1 MKLFELFA
9 TLSLDT
15 KQFDA
20 DITTAT
26 NKGKSLGD
34 QLTGIVAKGTAAGNA
49 MFSFGRSAVSAIWGF
64 GKDLV
69 QTAADV
75 QAETAAYESTFKGMK
90 AMAADAFGAVAD
102 DTGILATRL
111 RTVGTKAFSQF
122 KGAGMDATN
131 ALDMMENYLRYAADA
146 AAYYDISLEDA
157 DARMRSFLR
166 GNVEAGDAIG
176 LFTSELQRNN
186 KAMEVYGK
194 EWKDLD
200 EAQRQFVM
208 MNIVEDIY
216 GQAGVFGQAAR
227 EGDSYANI
235 IGNIGEKLKQV
246 TAILGKPVLEALT
259 PVLKKFVQMMDENP
273 EWFETLGEAMG
284 KLAGLA
290 FDGVLGLMS
299 FVEEHGGSIAS
310 LINQIATALAD
321 VFASNGAANTESL
334 WALIFPEN
342 IDEVASDAIA
352 NAASFLTALRTLVE
366 DILKWASENQ
376 EFLTILQGALG
387 IFLFLAK
394 PDWAV
399 AALIISNWDTLV
411 ALIDEILASVDTFFS
426 ETVPEWWMQQ
436 WKDIGDWWNENI
448 ISPINAA
455 IDALKE
461 FLGLNSKAPGSN
473 EPVHTGTAYGTG
485 RGQSGAG
492 GAYQAWLD
500 DNSGVMGMRIPGFAT
515 GLNYVPYDNFRARL
529 HRGERVLTAREAEE
543 QDEQRVYGSRG
554 IDYDRIAEAASQRPV
569 VVYVD
574 KKAAA
579 VLMTREMDTAIG
591 NRNIQQLV
599 SMGG

>member
-122 KGAGMDATN
+122 KGAGMDATD

-194 EWKDLD
+194 AWKDLD

-216 GQAGVFGQAAR
+216 GQAGVFGQAAA
-227 EGDSYANI
+227 ESDSYANQLA
-235 IGNIGEKLKQV
+235 NLSEAWRQV
-246 TAILGKPVLEALT
+246 KATLGAPILEALI
-259 PVLKKFVQMMDENP
+259 PVIEKFVQTLQENP
-273 EWFETLGEAMG
+273 ELVETLADTLGQI
-284 KLAGLA
+284 AGLA
-290 FDGVLGLMS
+290 FDGVIAALE
-299 FVEEHGGSIAS
+299 FIRDNGSA
-310 LINQIATALAD
+310 IATAIQNVTD
-321 VFASNGAANTESL
+321 AANNL
-334 WALIFPEN
+334 FG
-342 IDEVASDAIA
+342 EV
-352 NAASFLTALRTLVE
+352 
-366 DILKWASENQ
+366 
-376 EFLTILQGALG
+376 GG
-387 IFLFLAK
+387 FLF
-394 PDWAV
+394 
-399 AALIISNWDTLV
+399 
-411 ALIDEILASVDTFFS
+411 
-426 ETVPEWWMQQ
+426 
-436 WKDIGDWWNENI
+436 G
-448 ISPINAA
+448 
-455 IDALKE
+455 
-461 FLGLNSKAPGSN
+461 GSN
-473 EPVHTGTAYGTG
+473 NQTSEEFKAEAAQTAATTGQAWYGTREPVYDDYGKQIG
-485 RGQSGAG
+485 WSDGSPYG
-492 GAYQAWLD
+492 GS
-500 DNSGVMGMRIPGFAT
+500 NAT
-515 GLNYVPYDNFRARL
+515 GLNYVPYDNFRTRL
-529 HRGERVLTAREAEE
+529 HRGERILTAREAEE
-543 QDEQRVYGSRG
+543 QDEQRAYGSRG

>member
-26 NKGKSLGD
+26 NMGKSLGD

-75 QAETAAYESTFKGMK
+75 QAETAAYESTFKDMK
-90 AMAADAFGAVAD
+90 DMAADAFGAVAD

-122 KGAGMDATN
+122 KGAGMDATD

-166 GNVEAGDAIG
+166 GNVEAGDSIG

-186 KAMEVYGK
+186 KAMAVYGK
-194 EWKDLD
+194 AWKDLD

-411 ALIDEILASVDTFFS
+411 ALIDGILASVDTFFS

-543 QDEQRVYGSRG
+543 QDEQRAYGSRA

>member
-176 LFTSELQRNN
+176 LFTSEMQRNN

-194 EWKDLD
+194 AWKDLD

-235 IGNIGEKLKQV
+235 IVNIREKLKQV

-273 EWFETLGEAMG
+273 EWFETLGDAMG

-352 NAASFLTALRTLVE
+352 NAASFLTDLRTLVE

-485 RGQSGAG
+485 RGQGGSG
-492 GAYQAWLD
+492 GAYQTWLD

-543 QDEQRVYGSRG
+543 QDAQRAYGSRG
-554 IDYDRIAEAASQRPV
+554 IDYDRIAEETSQRPV

-579 VLMTREMDTAIG
+579 VLLSRDMDTAIG
-591 NRNIQQLV
+591 NRNIRQLL

>member
-216 GQAGVFGQAAR
+216 GQAGVFGQAAA
-227 EGDSYANI
+227 ESDSYANQLA
-235 IGNIGEKLKQV
+235 NLSEAWRQV
-246 TAILGKPVLEALT
+246 KATLGAPILEALI
-259 PVLKKFVQMMDENP
+259 PVIEKFVQTLQENP
-273 EWFETLGEAMG
+273 ELVETLADTLGQI
-284 KLAGLA
+284 AGLA
-290 FDGVLGLMS
+290 FDGV
-299 FVEEHGGSIAS
+299 IA
-310 LINQIATALAD
+310 ALEFIRD
-321 VFASNGAANTESL
+321 NG
-334 WALIFPEN
+334 P
-342 IDEVASDAIA
+342 AIA
-352 NAASFLTALRTLVE
+352 NAIQKVTDAVNNLFNTVGGWLFGSKDVTYDSSYVTNEGAGVAHGNSYVDYGITQQDPDSPYYGMSFE
-366 DILKWASENQ
+366 
-376 EFLTILQGALG
+376 EFQN
-387 IFLFLAK
+387 
-394 PDWAV
+394 AV
-399 AALIISNWDTLV
+399 
-411 ALIDEILASVDTFFS
+411 
-426 ETVPEWWMQQ
+426 
-436 WKDIGDWWNENI
+436 G
-448 ISPINAA
+448 
-455 IDALKE
+455 
-461 FLGLNSKAPGSN
+461 GGSN
-473 EPVHTGTAYGTG
+473 
-485 RGQSGAG
+485 
-492 GAYQAWLD
+492 
-500 DNSGVMGMRIPGFAT
+500 AT
-515 GLNYVPYDNFRARL
+515 GLNYVPYDNFRTRL
-529 HRGERVLTAREAEE
+529 HRGERILTAREAEE
-543 QDEQRVYGSRG
+543 QDEQRAYGSRA